1 MHYLSHIRRIRTR
14 EELARVADDLGVA
27 ADWHE
32 PDEQGVGAR
41 VFGTHLD
48 NAGFWG
54 FWGDAST
61 MFREREEYYV
71 ILYKDGEPVAAVNL
85 ATLLA
90 WACEVGE

>member
-14 EELARVADDLGVA
+14 DELVRVADELGVA
-27 ADWHE
+27 VDWHE

-54 FWGDAST
+54 EAST
-61 MFREREEYYV
+61 MFREREEYYM

-90 WACEVGE
+90 WACEEGE